1 MGTAGFIIGII
12 FVLLGFMC
20 MLLGIENGWFFF
32 GSLIFFLFA
41 IGCFETMHKEQIA
54 PEPTI
59 QDVYEKRAR
68 IVETQ
73 TITEGDTVRTYKMIW
88 NKNN

>member
-1 MGTAGFIIGII
+1 METVGFIIGII
-12 FVLLGFMC
+12 FLLLGFMC
-20 MLLGIENGWFFF
+20 MLFGIENGWFFI
-32 GSLIFFLFA
+32 GSFIFFLFA
-41 IGCFETMHKEQIA
+41 IACFKTMNNEPIA
-54 PEPTI
+54 LEPTI
-59 QDVYEKRAR
+59 KDVYEKRAR

>member
-20 MLLGIENGWFFF
+20 MLLGIENGWFFL
-32 GSLIFFLFA
+32 GSCIFFLFA
-41 IGCFETMHKEQIA
+41 IGCFETMNKEQIA

-73 TITEGDTVRTYKMIW
+73 TIAEGDTVRTYKMIW

>member
-1 MGTAGFIIGII
+1 M
-12 FVLLGFMC
+12 
-20 MLLGIENGWFFF
+20 N
-32 GSLIFFLFA
+32 
-41 IGCFETMHKEQIA
+41 KEQIA